1 MRPRLA
7 PPTLVLALLLA
18 GCGGGETEQVA
29 LPPPASPTPSTVAP
43 LTAKEAKGRYLAV
56 VAAYDIAR
64 DELAEA
70 GKAGRPWRAVRDR
83 AGAVATAN
91 EACAGELRTV
101 RWPAAVQAPMTALLA
116 EHEVALRHWKL
127 AAAAGSDAVLR
138 REIRAAGAHDGTRQA
153 AKVRAALGLPP
164 RRAA

>member
-7 PPTLVLALLLA
+7 PPALVLALLLA

-29 LPPPASPTPSTVAP
+29 LPPPASPTPSTVVP

-70 GKAGRPWRAVRDR
+70 EKAGRPWRSVRER
-83 AGAVATAN
+83 AAAVATAN
-91 EACAGELRTV
+91 EACAGELRAL
-101 RWPAAVQAPMTALLA
+101 RWPTAVQAPMAALLA

-127 AAAAGSDAVLR
+127 ATTAGDAADLR
-138 REIRAAGAHDGTRQA
+138 REIRAAAAHDGVRQA
-153 AKVRAALGLPP
+153 ARVRAALGLP

>member
-7 PPTLVLALLLA
+7 PPALVLALLLA
-18 GCGGGETEQVA
+18 GCGGETEQVA
-29 LPPPASPTPSTVAP
+29 LPPAASPTPSTVAP

-70 GKAGRPWRAVRDR
+70 EKAGRPWRSVRER
-83 AGAVATAN
+83 AEAVATAN
-91 EACAGELRTV
+91 EACAGELRAV
-101 RWPAAVQAPMTALLA
+101 HWPAAVRAPMAALLA

-127 AAAAGSDAVLR
+127 ASGAGSAAELR
-138 REIRAAGAHDGTRQA
+138 REIRAAGAHDGVRQA